1 MTAGSTRFDMTGR
14 GADWTGVTGALFGD
28 LDEQTRRRFGIGEG
42 ARARDKATAAAAEE
56 RVVRCDKLPREIV
69 AAPRQAAPQTPWQFT
84 RADWWQVAKRT
95 FGQISEDR
103 VMSVAGGVTFFGLL
117 ALFPAITALVSLF
130 GLFADPAAI
139 GSYLDLLRDFLP
151 AEAVDIIATQVEKI
165 TSAPAVSLSI
175 ASIFALGMAFYSANG
190 GMKAMIEALNVAFFK
205 IETRNFITLN
215 LTAMAFTLGGMLMI
229 IMMIGVIAVI
239 PAILAWIPMTDA
251 AEWTLF
257 VMRWPVMLTLL
268 MLALSALYRWGPNKA
283 DSRWQWIS
291 PGASFAALGLMAASM
306 LFSWYAANF
315 ADYNETY
322 GSLGAVILLMMWL
335 WIASMVVMMGAEIN
349 SEVER
354 QLRIANGQPV
364 PVNPMTHQAD

>member
-1 MTAGSTRFDMTGR
+1 MSSSRS
-14 GADWTGVTGALFGD
+14 DWSDVTGALFGD
-28 LDEQTRRRFGIGEG
+28 LDDATRHRFGIGKGEQTR
-42 ARARDKATAAAAEE
+42 AETRARSAEE
-56 RVVRCDKLPREIV
+56 RATRSDKLPRQVV
-69 AAPRQAAPQTPWQFT
+69 APARPDAAQTPWQFT
-84 RADWWQVAKRT
+84 RGDWWQVGKRT
-95 FGQISEDR
+95 FAQIGEDR

-130 GLFADPAAI
+130 GLFADPVRI
-139 GSYLDLLRDFLP
+139 SENLDLLRDFLP
-151 AEAVDIIATQVEKI
+151 EDAIAIIATQVEKI

-175 ASIFALGMAFYSANG
+175 ASLFALGMAFYSANG
-190 GMKAMIEALNVAFFK
+190 GMKAIIEALNVAFFK
-205 IETRNFITLN
+205 AETRSFIKLN

-229 IMMIGVIAVI
+229 VMMIGVIAVI
-239 PAILAWIPMTDA
+239 PAILAWVPMTRA
-251 AEWTLF
+251 AEWALF
-257 VMRWPVMLTLL
+257 IVRWPIMLALL

-291 PGASFAALGLMAASM
+291 PGAIFAALGLMVASM

-354 QLRIANGQPV
+354 QLRILNGLPV
-364 PVNPMTHQAD
+364 PVNPMTHRVD